1 MLGGHSFDGYA
12 VIDAEHRE
20 LKCILALNILSTFR
34 SLPLR
39 LLKVLTVMGEFILS
53 NEAEIPISK

>member
-20 LKCILALNILSTFR
+20 TQMYSGFEHIKGGLGCLDGEQGVYKWETAFGLESCR
-34 SLPLR
+34 SLFLR
-39 LLKVLTVMGEFILS
+39 
-53 NEAEIPISK
+53 

>member
-20 LKCILALNILSTFR
+20 TQMYSGFEHIIDISQPTFKAAESASRNREISLKR
-34 SLPLR
+34 
-39 LLKVLTVMGEFILS
+39 
-53 NEAEIPISK
+53 